1 MRKFTAIILVFS
13 LIFCLCACGHEEE
26 NTERDCGVFV
36 TVQAD
41 DIYAVSCGRDDGSD
55 SATPADGGVIP
66 ADTVYH
72 FDFAG
77 AAAEGSESA
86 VISYMICIYDKDFNV
101 ISEATFEDDFANMAK
116 VSIVVSKDHG
126 IMYEGG
132 KVDCGGKLTAAMNQ
146 FNDSLGVYV
155 TEAEISIANNDKAAE
170 KITETLGGY
179 TDSFLAET
187 EANRASY
194 TQNVSGADAQKE
206 IPDFNMKHDV
216 SVAYAS
222 DSIVCF
228 RTRDYVYLGT
238 EEKDT
243 ITAHNFDINSGTE
256 LKLEDAFNDTDALK
270 THCTEYILIATT
282 EKSDNDTFK
291 EGFTSVIPELLRD
304 GNWYFNK
311 EGLVII
317 ANKGD
322 ISDSLHEFT
331 VPYSDIEK
339 YINEDYIT
347 KTDKDFTPGAIS
359 ASFADDSSADSY
371 TLLSGDDYASGD
383 LLIAAEGSIFD
394 IGVYS
399 VKYNSEKNSYGLT
412 RQLFYCSDMR
422 EGGAFTVNAELQSEP
437 NVLVQFTTAYG
448 TVVNNLLSLDGDG
461 NISVTDPDGGNSGI
475 DIMPELPFT
484 LDLNGDGNDDEISI
498 SGGTVN
504 IESGANGGAFET
516 GLEEISVALLHDAD
530 CDGNFELFVGGD
542 MASDD
547 YILYCLEFDGAS
559 TTDIT
564 FDGED
569 YIYGDISSFKA
580 NTVSVNT
587 PANILGTY
595 SCIKDYKYTDGEFK
609 SVDSESYKI
618 KSETFIVPAVDLTLD
633 DGSIIS
639 AGTEL
644 KVTGTDFE
652 SFVSVKT
659 KDGAGGKL
667 ELTTNSGDSGWLING
682 IPEGEAFQELPYA
695 G

>member
-13 LIFCLCACGHEEE
+13 LIFCLCACGHKEE

-55 SATPADGGVIP
+55 SATPAEGGAIP
-66 ADTVYH
+66 KDTVYH

-116 VSIVVSKDHG
+116 VSIVVTKDHG

-132 KVDCGGKLTAAMNQ
+132 KVDCGGKLVASMNQ

-155 TEAEISIANNDKAAE
+155 TEAEVSIANNDKAAD
-170 KITETLGGY
+170 KISETLGGY
-179 TDSFLAET
+179 TDSFLSET

-194 TQNVSGADAQKE
+194 TENVSGQSGE
-206 IPDFNMKHDV
+206 IPDFSMKHDV
-216 SVAYAS
+216 SVAYAG
-222 DSIVCF
+222 DNIVCF

-238 EEKDT
+238 EEKEV
-243 ITAHNFDINSGTE
+243 IAAHNFDINSGSE
-256 LKLEDAFNDTDALK
+256 LMLEDVFNDIDALK

-282 EKSDNDTFK
+282 EKSDNGTFK
-291 EGFTSVIPELLRD
+291 EGFTSVIPELVKD
-304 GNWYFNK
+304 GNWYFSK
-311 EGLVII
+311 DGLVII
-317 ANKGD
+317 ANKGEL
-322 ISDSLHEFT
+322 SDALHEFT

-339 YINEDYIT
+339 YINDDFIT
-347 KTDKDFTPGAIS
+347 ETDKDFTPGAIS

-383 LLIAAEGSIFD
+383 LLIAAEGCIND
-394 IGVYS
+394 IGIYS
-399 VKYNSEKNSYGLT
+399 VKYNSEKNSYGLV
-412 RQLFYCSDMR
+412 RQLFFCSDMR
-422 EGGAFTVNAELQSEP
+422 EGGAIAVNAELQNEP
-437 NVLVQFTTAYG
+437 NVLVQFTTPYG

-498 SGGTVN
+498 SGGKVT

-547 YILYCLEFDGAS
+547 YILYCLKFDGAS
-559 TTDIT
+559 ITDIT

-569 YIYGDISSFKA
+569 YIYGDISTFKA

-595 SCIKDYKYTDGEFK
+595 SYSKDYKYTDGEFK
-609 SVDSESYKI
+609 SVDSEAYKI
-618 KSETFIVPAVDLTLD
+618 KSETFIVPTVNLTLD
-633 DGSIIS
+633 DGSTIS

-644 KVTGTDFE
+644 KVTGTDFKN
-652 SFVSVKT
+652 FVSVKT

-667 ELTTNSGDSGWLING
+667 ELTSNSGDGGWLING
-682 IPEGEAFQELPYA
+682 IPENEAFQELPYA